1 MNKRAI
7 IYARVSTDMQ
17 RDNFS
22 IPSQVAECLKYVMAC
37 NYSLVGSQFVDSN
50 TGRDVVPEY
59 PGAIPAFVDDYT
71 SRELSRPSLDAALGF
86 LETHGFDVVVVH
98 ALDRLAR
105 DPYIRQTLEREFNN
119 RGARVEFV
127 LGGYD
132 ESPEG
137 EVRKD
142 LDATFAKWE
151 NAKRVER
158 SMRGKHRKA
167 ESGKWVHGMPPYGY
181 RVDVNADGG
190 LAVIPE
196 QAAVVQLIFRLY
208 TEEHYS
214 IREIISILN
223 SDGSVPKK
231 GGQAWAKSSINHILD
246 NTAYAGYCFFNKT
259 RREGTRD
266 VYKDKKEWI
275 KIPVTPVIS
284 EATFE
289 KARLRKEE
297 NQRYVRKRPKHKY
310 LLNRLVV
317 CSECHRPYVVQYVPP
332 SKRRGPNGAKTYRHR
347 IIAGHCM
354 NKQFMCW
361 KVDDVVWRKVL
372 NILYYPDVLEAG
384 YEQSIEYQK
393 QMIARKMAQ
402 IETLERALHKLRQKR
417 QNLSSAYLDPDIQ
430 MSKVDYL
437 KHKVRLDDEERAIEE
452 DLGNL
457 RLEVNTMPQPAELEA
472 LKRFAED
479 IRREI
484 SLQHEITLEKK
495 REILEMM
502 HVKVILHPDG
512 EIELDGWFDVPEED
526 ETSSGEVQG
535 SNSSH
540 QPRGYLGRSSTSS
553 DCRTRR

>member
-22 IPSQVAECLKYVMAC
+22 IPSQVAECLKYVMAG
-37 NYSLVGSQFVDSN
+37 NYSLVGNQFVDSN
-50 TGRDVVPEY
+50 TGRDVVPEH
-59 PGAIPAFVDDYT
+59 PGTIPAYVDDFT
-71 SRELSRPSLDAALGF
+71 SRELSRPSLDAALQF
-86 LETHGFDVVVVH
+86 LETHGFDVMVVH

-105 DPYIRQTLEREFNN
+105 DPYIRQTLEREFNK

-158 SMRGKHRKA
+158 SLRGKHRKA

-181 RVDVNADGG
+181 RVDINADGG
-190 LAVIPE
+190 LDVIPE
-196 QAAVVQLIFRLY
+196 QATVVQLIFRLY
-208 TEEHYS
+208 TEDHYS

-223 SDGSVPKK
+223 SDGSIPKK

-289 KARLRKEE
+289 KARQRKEE
-297 NQRYVRKRPKHKY
+297 NQRHFRKRPKHKY
-310 LLNRLVV
+310 FLNRLVV
-317 CSECHRPYVVQYVPP
+317 CSECNRPYISQYCPP
-332 SKRRGPNGAKTYRHR
+332 SKQRGPNGIKTYRHR

-354 NKQFMCW
+354 NKQFSCRSVDEYVW
-361 KVDDVVWRKVL
+361 NKVV
-372 NILYYPDVLEAG
+372 NILLYPEALEAG

-393 QMIARKMAQ
+393 QMMARKIAQ
-402 IETLERALHKLRQKR
+402 IETLERALQKIKQKR
-417 QNLSSAYLDPDIQ
+417 QNLSNAYLDPDIQ

-437 KHKVRLDDEERAIEE
+437 SQKGRLDDEERIIEE
-452 DLGNL
+452 ELGNL
-457 RLEVNTMPQPAELEA
+457 RQEVNSMPQPAELQA
-472 LKRFAED
+472 LKSFAAE
-479 IRREI
+479 ISQEI
-484 SLQHEITLEKK
+484 SLHQEITLEKK
-495 REILEMM
+495 REILEML
-502 HVKVILHPDG
+502 HIKVILHPDG
-512 EIELDGWFDVPEED
+512 KIDLDGWFNAPEDDGNFPEE
-526 ETSSGEVQG
+526 TPGANSGNL
-535 SNSSH
+535 SN
-540 QPRGYLGRSSTSS
+540 GFLGRSWILSVF
-553 DCRTRR
+553 RTRL

>member
-1 MNKRAI
+1 
-7 IYARVSTDMQ
+7 
-17 RDNFS
+17 
-22 IPSQVAECLKYVMAC
+22 MAC

-50 TGRDVVPEY
+50 TGRDVVPEH
-59 PGAIPAFVDDYT
+59 PGAIPAYVDDFT
-71 SRELSRPSLDAALGF
+71 SRELSRPSLDAALQF
-86 LETHGFDVVVVH
+86 LETHGFDVMVVH

-105 DPYIRQTLEREFNN
+105 DPYIRQTLEREFNK

-158 SMRGKHRKA
+158 SLRGKHRKA

-181 RVDVNADGG
+181 CVDVNADGG

-208 TEEHYS
+208 TEDHYS
-214 IREIISILN
+214 LREIISILN
-223 SDGSVPKK
+223 SDGSIPKK
-231 GGQAWAKSSINHILD
+231 GGQAWAKSSINHILE

-275 KIPVTPVIS
+275 RIPVTPIIS

-289 KARLRKEE
+289 KARQRKEE
-297 NQRYVRKRPKHKY
+297 NQRHFRKRPKHKY

-317 CSECHRPYVVQYVPP
+317 CSECKRPYISQYCPP
-332 SKRRGPNGAKTYRHR
+332 SKRRGPNGIKTYRHR

-354 NKQFMCW
+354 NKQFTCR
-361 KVDDVVWRKVL
+361 KVDEDVWRKVL
-372 NILYYPDVLEAG
+372 NILFYPDMLEAG

-393 QMIARKMAQ
+393 QLMARKMAQ
-402 IETLERALHKLRQKR
+402 IETLERALQKLKLKR

-437 KHKVRLDDEERAIEE
+437 SQKGLLEDEERTVE
-452 DLGNL
+452 DDLAKL
-457 RLEVNTMPQPAELEA
+457 RLEVNTMPQPAELQV
-472 LKRFAED
+472 LKSFAAE
-479 IRREI
+479 IRQEI
-484 SLQHEITLEKK
+484 SLQQEITLEKK
-495 REILEMM
+495 REILEML
-502 HVKVILHPDG
+502 HIKVILHPDG
-512 EIELDGWFDVPEED
+512 ENELEGWFNVPEED
-526 ETSSGEVQG
+526 ETSSGELPG
-535 SNSSH
+535 SNSGH
-540 QPRGYLGRSSTSS
+540 QRRGFLGRSSISS